1 MPDIRRQLIDLGS
14 QRAGFVADM
23 ERAIEANDTAAFEAA
38 NQRVQNI
45 NAEMTRI
52 QTVIDEQDRRFAPVS
67 GAEHRDMVE
76 DRANTLLSG
85 RAIQFTAD
93 EVQAAVRDAL
103 LVGSGNIVE
112 PVGSGTTIHDP
123 VGAGY
128 SSIIDQV
135 RVMDMTG
142 VSAWQEP
149 YVKSTLTAYGADP
162 VEVAGELRTE
172 SEAGFGVAEIRP
184 YEITVTSYVDR
195 NIERLSPASYYN
207 KVYSMAMTALRRKI
221 SELIVNGDGTG
232 SPIFHGI
239 TNAKNKNGESIIHL
253 LSSGAVDINTLDNL
267 YFAYGDDE
275 MVGGN
280 ARLLLTKENL
290 ATLGKLRGTNE
301 KRRLFNI
308 SPTAG
313 NANTG
318 VIEDGGTI
326 IPYTLA
332 SAVGSKLAYGDP
344 INYLLGLF
352 GNYTV
357 RVDESYKAGE
367 RLMTILGDAMV
378 GGNVVVDKGFV
389 VQPIGG

>member
-1 MPDIRRQLIDLGS
+1 MPDIRRQLIDLGR
-14 QRAGFVADM
+14 QRTGFLAEM
-23 ERAIEANDTAAFEAA
+23 ENAIEKNDPAAYDSAY
-38 NQRVQNI
+38 QKLQNV
-45 NAEMTRI
+45 NDDMARI
-52 QTVIDEQDRRFAPVS
+52 QTVIDEQDRKFSPIS
-67 GAEHRDMVE
+67 GAERKDMVE
-76 DRANTLLSG
+76 DRVNDLKNKKS
-85 RAIQFTAD
+85 IQFTAA
-93 EVQAAVRDAL
+93 EVKTAIRDAL
-103 LVGSGNIVE
+103 LVGSGQIVE
-112 PVGSGTTIHDP
+112 PVGAGSTIHDP
-123 VGAGY
+123 VGRGY

-149 YVKSTLTAYGADP
+149 YAKSGLTAYGADP
-162 VEVAGELRTE
+162 AEVAGELRQE
-172 SEAGFGVAEIRP
+172 SDASFGVAEIRP
-184 YEITVTSYVDR
+184 YEVTVTSYVDR
-195 NIERLSPASYYN
+195 NIERLSPASYYD

-221 SELIVNGDGTG
+221 SELILNGDGTA
-232 SPIFHGI
+232 SPVVFGI
-239 TNAKNKNGESIIHL
+239 TNAKNKAGEAIFTTL
-253 LSSGAVDINTLDNL
+253 NSGAVDVNTLDSL

-280 ARLLLTKENL
+280 ARLLLAKTAL
-290 ATLGKLRGTNE
+290 ADLGRLRGTNE

-308 SPTAG
+308 SPDRG

-332 SAVGSKLAYGDP
+332 SAIGSKLAYGDP
-344 INYLLGLF
+344 MNYLLGLF

-378 GGNVVVDKGFV
+378 GGNGIVHNGFV
-389 VQPIGG
+389 IQPIGA